1 MNEQKLS
8 LDGRLSAAA
17 EFVRENS
24 VVADIGTDHAFLPIS
39 LILSGKTRFAVA
51 SDVNRGPL
59 ERARAGAE
67 KFGVTDRM
75 HFALSDGLDGF
86 DAEKY
91 GVTDIVICGMGG
103 ELIEKIVRAS
113 DYTKKSGVR
122 LVLQPMTFAPELRFF
137 LISNGYNI
145 LNEKL
150 CTAAG
155 RIYTVISAEYD
166 GIKREYTE
174 SELLL
179 GKKNIENRDKLLPEY
194 AEKLKN
200 KLEIQING
208 KTRGGIDCEK
218 EKNAF
223 YEICRIT
230 EELKRDGN

>member
-8 LDGRLSAAA
+8 LDGRLAKAA
-17 EFVRENS
+17 ELVRENS
-24 VVADIGTDHAFLPIS
+24 VVADVGTDHAFLPIS

-59 ERARAGAE
+59 ERARADAE
-67 KFGVTDRM
+67 KYGVTDRM
-75 HFALSDGLDGF
+75 HFALSDGLEGF

-91 GVTDIVICGMGG
+91 GVTDVVICGMGG

-113 DYTKKSGVR
+113 DYTRKSGVR
-122 LVLQPMTFAPELRFF
+122 LVLQPMTFAPELRLF
-137 LISNGYNI
+137 LVSNGYNI
-145 LNEKL
+145 LDEGL

-166 GIKREYTE
+166 GKEREY
-174 SELLL
+174 SSVELLL
-179 GKKNIENRDKLLPEY
+179 GKKNIENRDKLLAEY

-208 KTRGGIDCEK
+208 KKRGGIDCEE
-218 EKNAF
+218 EKTALE
-223 YEICRIT
+223 EICRIT
-230 EELKRDGN
+230 EDLKL

>member
-59 ERARAGAE
+59 ERARADAE
-67 KFGVTDRM
+67 KYGVTDRM

-122 LVLQPMTFAPELRFF
+122 LVLQPMTFAPELRVF
-137 LISNGYNI
+137 LLSNGYNI

-150 CTAAG
+150 CAAAG

-179 GKKNIENRDKLLPEY
+179 GKKNIENCDKLLCIY

-208 KTRGGIDCEK
+208 KTRGGIDCDE
-218 EKNAF
+218 EKNA
-223 YEICRIT
+223 YEEICRIT
-230 EELKRDGN
+230 EELQHDGN